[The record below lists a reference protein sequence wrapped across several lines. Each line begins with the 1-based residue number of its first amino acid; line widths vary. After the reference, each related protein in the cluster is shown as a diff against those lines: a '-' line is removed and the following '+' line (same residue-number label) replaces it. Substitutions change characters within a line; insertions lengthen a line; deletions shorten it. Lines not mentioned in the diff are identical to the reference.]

1 MQARQLAYLQALGID
16 VWVRRGA
23 AESER
28 TARRPGTEPRAAL
41 AAPDAAHSPEQR
53 ETARQRNAATPAR
66 AGAAAPK
73 EPSAA
78 LPHDA
83 EVPAPRGTAAPVR
96 FVIQC
101 FKLGQ
106 TLALIDEP
114 LMRHRR
120 LLLDIAR
127 ALDASGASERQ
138 DITFEWPQL
147 NFGDASMAAAGAAFR
162 AFLAAQTTAQT
173 HWLAVG
179 SRVETL
185 IGDAPR
191 DAHVFLPDALE
202 SLDKRALWQEIRAK
216 R

>member
-28 TARRPGTEPRAAL
+28 MDRRAGAEPRAAQ

-53 ETARQRNAATPAR
+53 ERAR
-66 AGAAAPK
+66 AAPK

-78 LPHDA
+78 PPHSTA
-83 EVPAPRGTAAPVR
+83 APAPRGTAAAPPVR

-114 LMRHRR
+114 LIRHRR

-138 DITFEWPQL
+138 DIAFEWPQL
-147 NFGDASMAAAGAAFR
+147 DFGDASMAAAGAAFR
-162 AFLAAQTTAQT
+162 AFLTAQTTAQT

-202 SLDKRALWQEIRAK
+202 DLDKRALWQEILAK